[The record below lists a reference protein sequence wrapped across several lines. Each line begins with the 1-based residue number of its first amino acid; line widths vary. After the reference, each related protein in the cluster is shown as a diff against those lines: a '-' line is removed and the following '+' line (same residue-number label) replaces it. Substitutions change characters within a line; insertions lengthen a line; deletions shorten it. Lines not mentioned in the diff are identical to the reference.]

1 MTTGESAQEVPF
13 LSGMEKEP
21 PGVCETTVTV
31 GRKLFRL
38 DGMVDR
44 LLEKARMAMGMSDPE
59 RGPADYD
66 AFADERRFYQ
76 ALLRERNGG
85 SRNNGDGGSTAWQKW
100 LVTLCGGLALMGVGG
115 GIVMYG
121 KLSAIEANQVSQ
133 QRQLDQLAGTV
144 ANLRRAP

>member
-1 MTTGESAQEVPF
+1 MTTGESAA
-13 LSGMEKEP
+13 
-21 PGVCETTVTV
+21 PGCETTITV

-44 LLEKARMAMGMSDPE
+44 LLEKARMAMGMSAPE

-85 SRNNGDGGSTAWQKW
+85 SRNNGDSGSTAWQKW
-100 LVTLCGGLALMGVGG
+100 LVTLCGGLALMGIGG
-115 GIVMYG
+115 GIAVYG
-121 KLSAIEANQVSQ
+121 KMSALEANQNAQTTQITRLQNQVDTLIQ
-133 QRQLDQLAGTV
+133 Q
-144 ANLRRAP
+144 LRRP